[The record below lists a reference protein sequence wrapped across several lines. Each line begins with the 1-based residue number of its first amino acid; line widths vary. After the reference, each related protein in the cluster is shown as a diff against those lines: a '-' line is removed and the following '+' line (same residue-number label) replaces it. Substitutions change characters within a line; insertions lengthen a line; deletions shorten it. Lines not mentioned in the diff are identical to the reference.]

1 MRRIFKK
8 SAGTG
13 RTRVDAEVYE
23 VGRDLLVLI
32 GGEGAHIGAASL
44 AERIPGEKTTVAGL
58 VARVREQP
66 ERLHKEGEI
75 TDRVASRLTEATGR
89 LTLALSGIHLDRIT
103 PEEIEEIR
111 ANVVQLAGL
120 LARCLVNENRS
131 GR

>member
-1 MRRIFKK
+1 LRRIFKK

-23 VGRDLLVLI
+23 IGRDLLVLI

-44 AERIPGEKTTVAGL
+44 AERIPGEKAAVTGL

-75 TDRVASRLTEATGR
+75 TDRVAGSLTEATGR

-103 PEEIEEIR
+103 PEEIEAIR
-111 ANVVQLAGL
+111 ANVEQLADL
-120 LARCLVNENRS
+120 LARRLVDEEWSDR
-131 GR
+131 